1 MNPVSPSGPARAA
14 LAAAIG
20 CVFALATLSG
30 CAWDPSRPFDR
41 DAPLVKEAIGDLD
54 AGDAGSAASRLEDYL
69 STGACKDGII
79 GTPELLKRRADGT
92 FDLGL
97 ALFRIGEQYGHRFG
111 EEEAT
116 EGVTEA
122 SRARRHAQIECARR
136 VVQAIAE
143 DDTVPGD
150 MRARAHYLSGN
161 LAFLDG
167 AYEDAVTAYDRALV
181 LTPGEPDSGDPL
193 GRDAAFNRAIAL
205 RRIDDKKDAGSDASP
220 PQDGSSDASREP
232 DGGRDGGQDA
242 SRDSGGADGA
252 SPSGGEDA
260 GRDAESPPEP
270 PPDAGQEPP
279 REAGAAPP
287 PSLDEDQRMLDQL
300 ENAPTLQQEEA
311 KRFGKK
317 RVRGM
322 ADK

>member
-1 MNPVSPSGPARAA
+1 MKDGHVLRGAWWLLASGLA
-14 LAAAIG
+14 L
-20 CVFALATLSG
+20 LASISG

-41 DAPLVKEAIGDLD
+41 DAPRVKEALADLD
-54 AGDAGSAASRLEDYL
+54 AGDASSAASRLEDYL
-69 STGACKDGII
+69 STGECKEGII
-79 GTPELLKRRADGT
+79 GTPDLLKRRADGT

-111 EEEAT
+111 DEET
-116 EGVTEA
+116 TQGVTEA
-122 SRARRHAQIECARR
+122 IRAKRHAQIECARR

-143 DDTVPGD
+143 DEGLPND

-167 AYEDAVTAYDRALV
+167 AYEDAVSAYDRALV
-181 LTPGEPDSGDPL
+181 LTPGEPDSGDPV

-205 RRIDDKKDAGSDASP
+205 RRIEDKKDAGPDASP
-220 PQDGSSDASREP
+220 PGDASSDASREP
-232 DGGRDGGQDA
+232 DGGGQDA
-242 SRDSGGADGA
+242 SRDAAGGDGA
-252 SPSGGEDA
+252 APKSGEDA
-260 GRDAESPPEP
+260 GRDADSPPSP
-270 PPDAGQEPP
+270 PPDAGPEPP
-279 REAGAAPP
+279 REAGASPP

-311 KRFGKK
+311 KRVGKK